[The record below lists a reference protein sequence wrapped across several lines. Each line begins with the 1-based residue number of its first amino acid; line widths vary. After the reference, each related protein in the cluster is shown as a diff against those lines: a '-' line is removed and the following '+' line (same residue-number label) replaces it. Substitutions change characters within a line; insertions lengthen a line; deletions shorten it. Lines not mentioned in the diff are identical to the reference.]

1 MEPENMESP
10 TVESEFIVEE
20 PNKTLDLLSLPSPRL
35 NPWLN
40 TWPRPGV
47 DALSLFSMLEMFI
60 LGLVI

>member
-1 MEPENMESP
+1 MEPLHMESP
-10 TVESEFIVEE
+10 TVLSEFRAED

-47 DALSLFSMLEMFI
+47 DAFSLFNMLEMFI
-60 LGLVI
+60 LGLLI